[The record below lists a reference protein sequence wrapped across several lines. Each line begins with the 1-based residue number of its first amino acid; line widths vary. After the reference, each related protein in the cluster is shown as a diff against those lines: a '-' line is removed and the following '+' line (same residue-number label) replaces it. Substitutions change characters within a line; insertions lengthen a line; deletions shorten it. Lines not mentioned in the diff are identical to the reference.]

1 MAGTEKAALQEM
13 VDSFETL
20 SNTLDIL
27 FDDYA
32 KGQGMTNLAGAL
44 ETLLDLYDTEVGAL
58 KTLTDAL

>member
-1 MAGTEKAALQEM
+1 MAGTNKGALQEM

-20 SNTLDIL
+20 SDVYDTL

-44 ETLLDLYDTEVGAL
+44 ETLLDAYDTQVTAL